1 MPLDVTVA
9 PFVQELHRKAEEA
22 LACPCVADL
31 KAGPC
36 GNSFVQAF
44 TCFLTSTEDQQVR
57 MDTGAR

>member
-1 MPLDVTVA
+1 MALV
-9 PFVQELHRKAEEA
+9 VQGLHRKAEEA

-44 TCFLTSTEDQQVR
+44 TCFLTSTEEQQVR
-57 MDTGAR
+57 MAMGAP